1 MKHCVLLQLFSI
13 GILQLTPACVGF
25 SVSTTHDLAF
35 RSSSGLF
42 ATEHD
47 VADPLVKN
55 QSLYE
60 KLESVEITPSP
71 DLPESPP
78 LSYDKFLTM
87 QDKRVV
93 VTIRYSQGA
102 GLRPYFLTVAKKIK
116 SSHPDVV
123 LERLILPGVL
133 DADEEATFEVL
144 VDGRVVVGKGRSSK
158 QKVGLVDMTHARS
171 VFVSMKELDVAI
183 ARSRRKRRPSTA
195 YGGERSPSGVAR
207 KEMLRRLKEG
217 MQGKGE

>member
-1 MKHCVLLQLFSI
+1 MKQCFLLQVFAI
-13 GILQLTPACVGF
+13 GILQFTPACIGF
-25 SVSTTHDLAF
+25 LIPTIQGFLVRRKYD
-35 RSSSGLF
+35 LF
-42 ATEHD
+42 AAEHD
-47 VADPLVKN
+47 VIDPLIKN

-195 YGGERSPSGVAR
+195 YGGEKSPSGVAR

>member
-1 MKHCVLLQLFSI
+1 MKGFVSLQLLLV
-13 GILQLTPACVGF
+13 GILEFTPVCVSF
-25 SVSTTHDLAF
+25 LNPAIH
-35 RSSSGLF
+35 SSRRRISGIF

-47 VADPLVKN
+47 VVDVKN

-123 LERLILPGVL
+123 LERLILPGLL

-195 YGGERSPSGVAR
+195 YGGEKSPSGVAR

-217 MQGKGE
+217 VEGKGELTK

>member
-1 MKHCVLLQLFSI
+1 
-13 GILQLTPACVGF
+13 
-25 SVSTTHDLAF
+25 
-35 RSSSGLF
+35 
-42 ATEHD
+42 
-47 VADPLVKN
+47 
-55 QSLYE
+55 
-60 KLESVEITPSP
+60 
-71 DLPESPP
+71 
-78 LSYDKFLTM
+78 M

-195 YGGERSPSGVAR
+195 YGGEKSPSGVAR